1 MWLSWMHSPDQIS
14 QSETKRQIILKALK
28 AVAEAV
34 VVCCDSDAN
43 LFDMSV
49 LRFWRGLIFNDTFR
63 FIFIRKRF
71 ATISTLIL
79 GDRICLRRAHTH
91 TLFVFD
97 EFRDFVRCKTRR
109 V

>member
-14 QSETKRQIILKALK
+14 QSETKRQIISKALK

-63 FIFIRKRF
+63 FIFYTEAIRHNLHFDFGRSDLF
-71 ATISTLIL
+71 AES
-79 GDRICLRRAHTH
+79 TH
-91 TLFVFD
+91 TRYLCLMSFVIL
-97 EFRDFVRCKTRR
+97 
-109 V
+109 

>member
-49 LRFWRGLIFNDTFR
+49 LRFWRGLILNNTFR
-63 FIFIRKRF
+63 LFYTKAIRNSLRLF
-71 ATISTLIL
+71 FF
-79 GDRICLRRAHTH
+79 GDRICLQRAHAR
-91 TLFVFD
+91 FYAW
-97 EFRDFVRCKTRR
+97 
-109 V
+109 